1 MGTKWGSYMDS
12 VDIINSNNLII
23 LLDLNYTLVG
33 NSAEIKYIRP
43 YQKKVKAEK
52 YRDWLIELLAK
63 YYVIIITARP
73 DYQKEETIISFEEKL
88 KGWMPDEMYFQEEND
103 RPPVAKK
110 KLLKKYIFP
119 KHGIQSNYF
128 AIESNP
134 RTKNMYKKYNIPSVS
149 VYDDEGIEL
158 RKILDKGFLSEG

>member
-1 MGTKWGSYMDS
+1 MNSN
-12 VDIINSNNLII
+12 VLINSDNPII

-33 NSAEIKYIRP
+33 NSSEIRYIRP
-43 YQKKVKAEK
+43 YQKKIASEK
-52 YRDWLIELLAK
+52 YRNWLIKLIRE
-63 YYVIIITARP
+63 YYIIIITARP
-73 DYQKEETIISFEEKL
+73 DYQKKITIKSFEEKL
-88 KGWMPDEMYFQEEND
+88 NGWMPHEMYFQEEND
-103 RPPVAKK
+103 RPPIAKE

-149 VYDDEGIEL
+149 VYDDEAIEL
-158 RKILDKGFLSEG
+158 RKILIRGF

>member
-1 MGTKWGSYMDS
+1 MQTEWGSYMGSTDL
-12 VDIINSNNLII
+12 IISNNLII

-33 NSAEIKYIRP
+33 NSADIKYIRP
-43 YQKKVKAEK
+43 YQKKIKAEK
-52 YRDWLIELLAK
+52 YREWLIKLLSN

-73 DYQKEETIISFEEKL
+73 DYQKEETIKSFEEKL
-88 KGWMPDEMYFQEEND
+88 NGWMPDEMYFQEEND
-103 RPPVAKK
+103 RPPIAKE

-119 KHGIQSNYF
+119 KHGSQNNYF

-134 RTKNMYKKYNIPSVS
+134 RTKTMYKKYDIPSVS

-158 RKILDKGFLSEG
+158 RKKLESWRF